1 MPFCWSRGE
10 AIAFRF
16 RHSPFDNKDAYPG
29 AYRWRFDRLM
39 AQVADRASI
48 GGRVGMMMPDP
59 SKGHPYHY
67 REERYREYQAPDF
80 PVVRHS

>member
-1 MPFCWSRGE
+1 
-10 AIAFRF
+10 
-16 RHSPFDNKDAYPG
+16 
-29 AYRWRFDRLM
+29 
-39 AQVADRASI
+39 
-48 GGRVGMMMPDP
+48 MMMPDP